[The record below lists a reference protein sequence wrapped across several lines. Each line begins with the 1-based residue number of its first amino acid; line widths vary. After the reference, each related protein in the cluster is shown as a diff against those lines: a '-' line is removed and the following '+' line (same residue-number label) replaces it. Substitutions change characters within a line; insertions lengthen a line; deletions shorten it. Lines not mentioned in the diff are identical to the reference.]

1 VASPQGFTVIGS
13 ATVAATSFL
22 RIERMHLAAPDGT
35 AVRRDVVR
43 HPGAV
48 AVVAVVGGAVALI
61 RQYRAAV
68 DADVLEIPAG
78 KLDLDG
84 EDPEQAVRRELAEE
98 AGLVPGELRLLADF
112 WSAPGFTDE
121 RMRVYLATGCT
132 PTDRIPHGVEEEAAE
147 VVMAPLEDVR
157 AMIAGG
163 AIRDAKSLV
172 GLLMALGELG

>member
-1 VASPQGFTVIGS
+1 MAPTEGFTVIGS

-22 RIERMHLAAPDGT
+22 RMERVYVAGPGGA

-48 AVVAVVGGAVALI
+48 AVVAVVDGAVALI

-78 KLDLDG
+78 KLDVVG
-84 EDPEQAVRRELAEE
+84 EDPEEAARRELAEE
-98 AGLVPGELRLLADF
+98 AGLVPGDLRLLADF

-121 RMRVYLATGCT
+121 RMRLYLATDCT
-132 PTDRIPHGVEEEAAE
+132 PTDRVPHGVEEEVAE
-147 VVMAPLEDVR
+147 LVMVPMDDLP
-157 AMIAGG
+157 AMITTG
-163 AIRDAKSLV
+163 AVRDAKSLV
-172 GLLMALGELG
+172 GLLMVLGR